1 MAPPAMTG
9 LNCSQDSADEDLQV
23 SAVFPV
29 IYCLEITEAFHNPS
43 TGDSK
48 LVRGKESGSRKS
60 RCFMFANLTS
70 DLDFHSKA
78 LVLRAERQR
87 VIASNIA
94 NADTPG
100 YIARDVNFKEALA
113 QSTQMGSGELASKK
127 LPSVESST
135 TNPKH
140 LALPGLSDSQLTSAS
155 NLAYAAQTQPS
166 VDGNS
171 VDLDRERAN
180 FVDNSVRYES
190 TLRFINGQ
198 SKTILSAIQG
208 Q

>member
-1 MAPPAMTG
+1 
-9 LNCSQDSADEDLQV
+9 
-23 SAVFPV
+23 
-29 IYCLEITEAFHNPS
+29 
-43 TGDSK
+43 
-48 LVRGKESGSRKS
+48 
-60 RCFMFANLTS
+60 MFANLTS
-70 DLDFHSKA
+70 GLDFHSKA

-100 YIARDVNFKEALA
+100 YAARDLDFKEAMNTA
-113 QSTQMGSGELASKK
+113 NGGSMNS
-127 LPSVESST
+127 
-135 TNPKH
+135 
-140 LALPGLSDSQLTSAS
+140 GLRGGGLRPSAS
-155 NLAYAAQTQPS
+155 NESSNNTFGSDGTSHPRHIAMTPSTIGTLGGAAGLAYVAQSQPS
-166 VDGNS
+166 MDGNS

-180 FVDNSVRYES
+180 FVDNSVRYEA

>member
-1 MAPPAMTG
+1 MLANMT
-9 LNCSQDSADEDLQV
+9 
-23 SAVFPV
+23 
-29 IYCLEITEAFHNPS
+29 
-43 TGDSK
+43 
-48 LVRGKESGSRKS
+48 SG
-60 RCFMFANLTS
+60 
-70 DLDFHSKA
+70 LDFHSKA

-100 YIARDVNFKEALA
+100 YVARDLNFKEAMAHARGSNLSARTSSSQASANHSGTTHPNHIALAGSTVGSLGGASGLAYTA
-113 QSTQMGSGELASKK
+113 QS
-127 LPSVESST
+127 
-135 TNPKH
+135 
-140 LALPGLSDSQLTSAS
+140 
-155 NLAYAAQTQPS
+155 QPS
-166 VDGNS
+166 LDGNS

-180 FVDNSVRYES
+180 FVDNSVRYEA

>member
-1 MAPPAMTG
+1 
-9 LNCSQDSADEDLQV
+9 
-23 SAVFPV
+23 
-29 IYCLEITEAFHNPS
+29 
-43 TGDSK
+43 
-48 LVRGKESGSRKS
+48 
-60 RCFMFANLTS
+60 MFANMTS
-70 DLDFHSKA
+70 GLDFQSKA

-100 YIARDVNFKEALA
+100 YVARDLDFKEAMNKA
-113 QSTQMGSGELASKK
+113 TGSGSALSSGLNLSSNQGSATNGMTNARHIPVSGEAIGTLGGGAS
-127 LPSVESST
+127 S
-135 TNPKH
+135 
-140 LALPGLSDSQLTSAS
+140 
-155 NLAYAAQTQPS
+155 LAYAAQTQPS

-180 FVDNSVRYES
+180 FVDNSVRYEA